1 MQAVTFENEAVF
13 PMTAE
18 VGASARL
25 TLGGVDVLDL
35 LSEYGS
41 PLYVFDEWTMR
52 SMCREFVSE
61 FESRYA
67 RTKILYASKAFANP
81 SIARL
86 VTEEGLGMDVVSAGE
101 IAVAKAGGADPA
113 NLYFHGNNKTPD
125 EVSYALDEG
134 VGRFVVDSFYELEL
148 LDDEARRRGA
158 NQEILLRLSPSVD
171 PHTHVMTTTG
181 ILDSKFGFSIESG
194 DAAEAIRRALTAPN
208 LDLIG
213 VHFHLGSPI
222 FELEPYSIAV
232 DAILTYL
239 EPFKQ
244 DGLELREFSPGGG
257 FAIGYLRDRL
267 PPPVGS
273 YADVITSAMKARCA
287 DLGFGEPT
295 LVIEPGRSIVG
306 RAGVAL
312 YTVGAIK
319 DIPTVRKYVSL
330 DGGMGDNIRPALY
343 DAAYEA
349 VVANRMD
356 EEPVEV
362 VTLAGKYCESGD
374 ILVRDVKL
382 PPVEPGDI
390 VAVPSSGAY
399 APSMA
404 SVYNMN
410 PRPAM
415 VMVGGGQAKL
425 IRRRETFA
433 DLMSLDVV

>member
-1 MQAVTFENEAVF
+1 
-13 PMTAE
+13 MT
-18 VGASARL
+18 VDVNSQSHL
-25 TLGGVDVLDL
+25 TLGKSDVLDL
-35 LSEYGS
+35 LTEYGS
-41 PLYVFDEWTMR
+41 PLYVFDEATLR
-52 SMCREFVSE
+52 TMCRQFVSE
-61 FESRYA
+61 FATLYPKS
-67 RTKILYASKAFANP
+67 KVLYASKAFVNP
-81 SIARL
+81 ALVQL
-86 VTEEGLGMDVVSAGE
+86 VTDEGLGMDVVSAGE
-101 IAVAKAGGADPA
+101 VAIAKAGGADPA
-113 NLYFHGNNKTPD
+113 NLYFHGNNKTS
-125 EVSYALDEG
+125 EELDYSLNEG
-134 VGRFVVDSFYELEL
+134 VGRFVIDSFHELNL
-148 LDDEARRRGA
+148 LNEKARARGMT
-158 NQEILLRLSPSVD
+158 QEVLLRLSPSVD
-171 PHTHVMTTTG
+171 PYTHVMTTTG
-181 ILDSKFGFSIESG
+181 ILDSKFGFSIETG
-194 DAAEAIRRALTAPN
+194 DAATAIRQALDASN
-208 LDLIG
+208 LNLIG
-213 VHFHLGSPI
+213 IHFHLGSPI

-239 EPFKQ
+239 APFKEE
-244 DGLELREFSPGGG
+244 GLVLEEFSPGGG

-267 PPPVGS
+267 PPPVGA
-273 YADVITSAMKARCA
+273 YAEAITNAMKARCA

-356 EEPVEV
+356 EAPAEV

-374 ILVRDVKL
+374 VLIKDVKL
-382 PPVEPGDI
+382 PRIESGDVI
-390 VAVPSSGAY
+390 AIPASGAY

-404 SVYNMN
+404 SVYNLN

-415 VMVGGGQAKL
+415 VMVNDGEAKL

-433 DLMSLDVV
+433 DMMLQDVV

>member
-25 TLGGVDVLDL
+25 TIGGVDVLDL

-101 IAVAKAGGADPA
+101 IAVAKAGGTDPA

-158 NQEILLRLSPSVD
+158 SQEILLRLSPSVD

-194 DAAEAIRRALTAPN
+194 DAAEAIRRALAAPN

-213 VHFHLGSPI
+213 IHFHLGSPI

-239 EPFKQ
+239 EPFKG

-267 PPPVGS
+267 PPSVGS
-273 YADVITSAMKARCA
+273 YAGVITSAMKARCA

-356 EEPVEV
+356 EEPAEV